1 MAYQSN
7 EMLQQGTKVNG
18 ININV
23 QESEKDTA
31 ASGLGKTHNFISLV
45 YWYENT

>member
-1 MAYQSN
+1 
-7 EMLQQGTKVNG
+7 MLRQGTKVKG

-31 ASGLGKTHNFISLV
+31 ASGLGKTHNSVSLV
-45 YWYENT
+45 HRYKNT